1 MQDDMNTI
9 EKEEKSS
16 ESSIDIKSLL
26 DAANSSGFDESESL
40 LRGKDTFEKA
50 ESFFDLIKSDPVS
63 ETTDLLESDDISS
76 ENENENENEIEEEIV
91 ESLDDDNSA
100 KNSEDGVPIEGKVNP
115 TLEDTTDSEETVSDK
130 SVISDDV
137 ETENSKESETL
148 NSDKEGD
155 ASFEAVDVVKE
166 VLNTGDEDQS
176 DESSQETPLEES
188 ADYQRGYQEA
198 LIEFENTL
206 QVEKK
211 AVADF
216 GNTLFAVRDD
226 LAKIIEETLTE
237 KAKQICTRFL
247 GDRID
252 EAPELLLNRINQVS
266 SEIIE
271 KIGEVIVELNEIDAT
286 AFIEKSSDLPFKVN
300 TTTDLERGEFRII
313 AGKSGYHQTLVN

>member
-9 EKEEKSS
+9 EKEEKSN

-26 DAANSSGFDESESL
+26 EAANLSGFDESESL

-63 ETTDLLESDDISS
+63 ETNDLLESDDISS
-76 ENENENENEIEEEIV
+76 ENENEIEEEIV
-91 ESLDDDNSA
+91 ESLDDDNSE
-100 KNSEDGVPIEGKVNP
+100 KNSEDGVPTEGKVNP
-115 TLEDTTDSEETVSDK
+115 TLEDTSDSEETVSDK
-130 SVISDDV
+130 SLISDDV

-176 DESSQETPLEES
+176 DKSSQETPLEES

-226 LAKIIEETLTE
+226 LAKLIEETLIE

>member
-9 EKEEKSS
+9 EKEEKSN

-26 DAANSSGFDESESL
+26 EAANSSGFDESESL
-40 LRGKDTFEKA
+40 LREKDTFEKA

-63 ETTDLLESDDISS
+63 ETNDLLESDDISS
-76 ENENENENEIEEEIV
+76 ENENEDEIEEEIG
-91 ESLDDDNSA
+91 ESLDDDNSG
-100 KNSEDGVPIEGKVNP
+100 KNFEDGVPTEGKVNP
-115 TLEDTTDSEETVSDK
+115 TLEDTANSEETVSDK